1 MNMLIYC
8 ENGNLTIR
16 KPNGLQYTFENTDK
30 PELGFHYD
38 VLIYDD
44 IECKI
49 IEWEDN
55 KPFEEQKQIALNE
68 EEIDAIESYIENSV
82 PPENVSLNGQYSEDL
97 NNQAKQ
103 YILEMCNAYGFA
115 HEVEVLMAGREGS
128 NHPYRSDARRVMEY
142 VDAVW
147 NVYVNVMNEIRQT
160 REDTL
165 KPFEDYS
172 SQIPTPRKAQTN

>member
-1 MNMLIYC
+1 M
-8 ENGNLTIR
+8 
-16 KPNGLQYTFENTDK
+16 
-30 PELGFHYD
+30 
-38 VLIYDD
+38 
-44 IECKI
+44 
-49 IEWEDN
+49 
-55 KPFEEQKQIALNE
+55 NE

-128 NHPYRSDARRVMEY
+128 NPYRSDARRVMEY

-165 KPFEDYS
+165 KPLK
-172 SQIPTPRKAQTN
+172 IIVHKPTPRKAQTN

>member
-1 MNMLIYC
+1 MN
-8 ENGNLTIR
+8 
-16 KPNGLQYTFENTDK
+16 
-30 PELGFHYD
+30 
-38 VLIYDD
+38 
-44 IECKI
+44 
-49 IEWEDN
+49 
-55 KPFEEQKQIALNE
+55 EQ
-68 EEIDAIESYIENSV
+68 EIDAVESYIENSV
-82 PPENVSLNGQYSEDL
+82 PPDNVSLNGQYSEDL

-103 YILEMCNAYGFA
+103 YILDMCNSYGFA

-165 KPFEDYS
+165 KSFEEYS